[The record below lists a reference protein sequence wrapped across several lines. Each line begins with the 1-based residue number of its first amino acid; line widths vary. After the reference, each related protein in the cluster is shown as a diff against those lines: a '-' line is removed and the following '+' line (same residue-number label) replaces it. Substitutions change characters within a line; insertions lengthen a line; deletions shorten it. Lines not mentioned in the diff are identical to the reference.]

1 MKDKLNIVA
10 ISYLNTLPFLYGIRK
25 DKDLMSQLN
34 LRLEYPS
41 LCADLLK
48 SGQADVGLIPVAE
61 IVHLDNPMIIGD
73 FCIGA
78 QGKVNTVM
86 LYSCCSLNEIKIVAL
101 DYQSRTSVML
111 TKILFDKFWDRK
123 VGFESTSE
131 GYIDR
136 ISGSVAG
143 VVIGDRA
150 FDYKDRFPY
159 SYDLS
164 EEWYKFTGLPFV
176 FACWVSRI
184 PLDPKFELQFCK
196 AMSLG
201 FSEMEKVVEDYSNA
215 NISGPH
221 LSSYLNED
229 ISYNFDVNKRRGMA
243 LFLSHCQYH
252 NKSVI

>member
-1 MKDKLNIVA
+1 MKEKLNIVA
-10 ISYLNTLPFLYGIRK
+10 VSYLNTLPFLFGIRK

-48 SGQADVGLIPVAE
+48 SGQADLGLIPVAE
-61 IVHLDNPMIIGD
+61 IVNLDKPMIIGD

-78 QGKVNTVM
+78 KGKVNTVM

-111 TKILFDKFWDRK
+111 TKILFDKFWERK
-123 VGFESTSE
+123 VSFESTSE
-131 GYIDR
+131 GYIER
-136 ISGSVAG
+136 ISGTIAG

-150 FDYKDRFPY
+150 FDYRDRFPY

-164 EEWYKFTGLPFV
+164 EEWFKFTGLPFV

-184 PLDPKFELQFCK
+184 PLDSKFELQFCK
-196 AMSLG
+196 AMALG
-201 FSEMEKVVEDYSNA
+201 FSKMEKVVEEYSNT

-229 ISYNFDVNKRRGMA
+229 ISYNFDSDKRTAMA
-243 LFLSHCQYH
+243 LFLSYCQ
-252 NKSVI
+252 NLNNE